1 MCGACHL
8 RFPVMEDSVEEL
20 LERVGSVRCAEVEGI
35 LRGCFQLVPGRRKSA
50 SALKRSVWWEDR
62 AEVGV

>member
-1 MCGACHL
+1 
-8 RFPVMEDSVEEL
+8 MEDSVEEL

-62 AEVGV
+62 VEVEV